1 MSDETFSIMRK
12 LDLSGMEIQAAL
24 QCAPVLTGLKV
35 SNLLQVRKDQKEEVF
50 RLFQDTQI
58 SCHVL
63 YERENRIAV
72 LIYRRKALSKYLK
85 RSDVERLME
94 TFGYQDMELEAIL
107 EKLTVRYQAYVEGRV
122 DFPHEI
128 GLLFGYPPEDVTGFI
143 ENNGKNF
150 LCSGYWKVYGDPER
164 AKKTFAGYD
173 RAKEAAIH
181 MAGSGLG
188 VKDIIAFYNIVG
200 RRQLIA

>member
-12 LDLSGMEIQAAL
+12 LDLSGTEIQAAL
-24 QCAPVLTGLKV
+24 LCAPVLTGLKV

-122 DFPHEI
+122 EFPHEI

-143 ENNGKNF
+143 ENNG
-150 LCSGYWKVYGDPER
+150 
-164 AKKTFAGYD
+164 
-173 RAKEAAIH
+173 
-181 MAGSGLG
+181 
-188 VKDIIAFYNIVG
+188 
-200 RRQLIA
+200 

>member
-12 LDLSGMEIQAAL
+12 LDLGGVEIQAAL

-58 SCHVL
+58 SCQVL
-63 YERENRIAV
+63 YEREKRIAF
-72 LIYRRKALSKYLK
+72 LLYRRNALSKYLK
-85 RSDVERLME
+85 RKEVKRLME
-94 TFGYQDMELEAIL
+94 AFGYQGMELDEIL
-107 EKLTVRYQAYVEGRV
+107 KKLTVRYQAYVEGKM

-150 LCSGYWKVYGDPER
+150 LYSGYWKVYGDPER
-164 AKKTFAGYD
+164 ARRTFAGYD

-188 VKDIIAFYNIVG
+188 VKDIMAFYNMMG

>member
-12 LDLSGMEIQAAL
+12 LDLGGVEIQAAL

-58 SCHVL
+58 SCQVL
-63 YERENRIAV
+63 YEREKRIAV
-72 LIYRRKALSKYLK
+72 LLYRRNALSKYLK
-85 RSDVERLME
+85 RKEVKRLME
-94 TFGYQDMELEAIL
+94 AFGYQGMELDEIL
-107 EKLTVRYQAYVEGRV
+107 KKLTVRYQAYVEGKM

-150 LCSGYWKVYGDPER
+150 LYSGYWKVYGDPER
-164 AKKTFAGYD
+164 ARRTFAGYD

-188 VKDIIAFYNIVG
+188 VKDIMAFYNMMG